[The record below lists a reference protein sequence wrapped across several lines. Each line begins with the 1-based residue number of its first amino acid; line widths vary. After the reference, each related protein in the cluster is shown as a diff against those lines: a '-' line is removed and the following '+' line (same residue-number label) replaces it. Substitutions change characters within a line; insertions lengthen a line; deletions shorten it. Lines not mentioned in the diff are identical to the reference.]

1 MTETPTPAKRP
12 SFTVV
17 LIRVLAVEVVVLLL
31 LGVLQSR
38 YPR

>member
-1 MTETPTPAKRP
+1 VSDAPPPAKRP

-17 LIRVLAVEVVVLLL
+17 LIRVLAVEIVVLLL

>member
-1 MTETPTPAKRP
+1 VNETPTSKKRP

-17 LIRVLAVEVVVLLL
+17 LIRVLTVEVVVLLL

>member
-1 MTETPTPAKRP
+1 MSETPPANRP

-17 LIRVLAVEVVVLLL
+17 LIRVLVVEVVVLLL

>member
-1 MTETPTPAKRP
+1 VSEAPAPKKRP

-17 LIRVLAVEVVVLLL
+17 LIRVLTVEVVVLLL

>member
-1 MTETPTPAKRP
+1 MSDTPPPSGRP

-17 LIRVLAVEVVVLLL
+17 LVRVLAVEVVVLIL

>member
-1 MTETPTPAKRP
+1 MSEVPTPAKRP
-12 SFTVV
+12 SFKVV

>member
-1 MTETPTPAKRP
+1 MTETPPTKKRP

-17 LIRVLAVEVVVLLL
+17 LIRVLAVEIAVLLL

>member
-1 MTETPTPAKRP
+1 
-12 SFTVV
+12 V
-17 LIRVLAVEVVVLLL
+17 LIRVLTVEVVVLLL